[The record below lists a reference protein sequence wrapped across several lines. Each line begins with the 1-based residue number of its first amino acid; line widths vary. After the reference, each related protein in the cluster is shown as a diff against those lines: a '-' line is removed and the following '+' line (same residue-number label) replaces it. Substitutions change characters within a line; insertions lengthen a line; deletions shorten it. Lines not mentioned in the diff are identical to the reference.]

1 MMKFETLLALRYLR
15 SRRKQRFI
23 SLISF
28 LSMAGVGLGVC
39 ALIVVLSVMGGF
51 ENEVQKKILGQ
62 NAHVLLFK
70 AGRPMESVSKV
81 LKIALSDPQVQAAA
95 PFVYGQ
101 VMLVGRDGAS
111 GVLMHGIKLPQA
123 LKVLDLERVMVRG
136 KIKNLAKPDAQ
147 GLPGV
152 VLGQALAS
160 RLGASLGTAVKLI
173 NPLGEDTPLGR
184 VPKTQPFRVVGI
196 FQSGMYQYDSSI
208 CYVSLKT
215 AQEFF
220 ALDSAVSGVE
230 LRVKDIYQAADVG
243 GRITSTLGPLYYARD
258 WINTN
263 QSLFSALKLE
273 KFALFIILNL
283 IVLVAA
289 FGIISSLI
297 MMVMEKTK
305 DIAILKAMGAT
316 ARSIRKVFMV
326 EGLIIGS
333 CGTVLG
339 AAGGLFLCWLLSRYK
354 IIELSQEVYPM
365 STLPVQVDF
374 VVVFIICV
382 CAVAISLLATLY
394 PARVAGGQ
402 DPVEALRYQ

>member
-1 MMKFETLLALRYLR
+1 
-15 SRRKQRFI
+15 
-23 SLISF
+23 
-28 LSMAGVGLGVC
+28 
-39 ALIVVLSVMGGF
+39 
-51 ENEVQKKILGQ
+51 
-62 NAHVLLFK
+62 
-70 AGRPMESVSKV
+70 
-81 LKIALSDPQVQAAA
+81 
-95 PFVYGQ
+95 
-101 VMLVGRDGAS
+101 
-111 GVLMHGIKLPQA
+111 
-123 LKVLDLERVMVRG
+123 
-136 KIKNLAKPDAQ
+136 
-147 GLPGV
+147 
-152 VLGQALAS
+152 
-160 RLGASLGTAVKLI
+160 
-173 NPLGEDTPLGR
+173 
-184 VPKTQPFRVVGI
+184 
-196 FQSGMYQYDSSI
+196 MYQYDSSI
-208 CYVSLKT
+208 CYVSLKA

-220 ALDSAVSGVE
+220 SLENAVSGVE

>member
-1 MMKFETLLALRYLR
+1 MKFETLLALRYLR

-173 NPLGEDTPLGR
+173 NPLGEDTPLG
-184 VPKTQPFRVVGI
+184 
-196 FQSGMYQYDSSI
+196 
-208 CYVSLKT
+208 
-215 AQEFF
+215 
-220 ALDSAVSGVE
+220 
-230 LRVKDIYQAADVG
+230 
-243 GRITSTLGPLYYARD
+243 
-258 WINTN
+258 
-263 QSLFSALKLE
+263 
-273 KFALFIILNL
+273 
-283 IVLVAA
+283 
-289 FGIISSLI
+289 
-297 MMVMEKTK
+297 
-305 DIAILKAMGAT
+305 
-316 ARSIRKVFMV
+316 
-326 EGLIIGS
+326 
-333 CGTVLG
+333 
-339 AAGGLFLCWLLSRYK
+339 
-354 IIELSQEVYPM
+354 
-365 STLPVQVDF
+365 
-374 VVVFIICV
+374 
-382 CAVAISLLATLY
+382 
-394 PARVAGGQ
+394 
-402 DPVEALRYQ
+402 